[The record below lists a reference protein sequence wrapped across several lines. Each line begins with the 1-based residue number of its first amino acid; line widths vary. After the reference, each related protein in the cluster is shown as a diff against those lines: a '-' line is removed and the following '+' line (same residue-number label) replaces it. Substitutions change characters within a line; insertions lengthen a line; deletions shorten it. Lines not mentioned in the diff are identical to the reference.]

1 MDPVHA
7 RYPYFAAAREA
18 VERAE
23 VSLSD
28 LVREG
33 APAVERATER
43 VERALLEGTTAPAD
57 PRAWDVRDELLSYP
71 IARILVSLMDASGA
85 VEKYAMAEAATAGDR
100 LAEDVASDDDLRS
113 TESARVDLRTFL
125 DEFDLGGVRA
135 EPVEGPRAGRGGDER
150 GGRGGG
156 RAGRR
161 GAGGSGRDPAWF
173 RIGVTDYLRLVDA
186 DWGPEWRLVRR
197 ELAAG
202 EVRVERE
209 ELYRLLRRAVYRRV
223 VDGLPF
229 TVRTSPA
236 GEAIA
241 DGLAD
246 EVASLRDLLSVREE
260 YAVDTVVPA
269 LFPPCMKQLLARAQ
283 RGGDLPPHSR
293 FAFTAFL
300 VGIGM
305 DTDEVVRLARD
316 TSLDEETIRYQTEYL
331 RDADGTQ
338 YPAPSCATMDA
349 YGDCVNRDERCDTIS
364 HPMTYY
370 GAALADADDDEL
382 RDWRETS
389 T

>member
-18 VERAE
+18 VEEAG
-23 VSLSD
+23 VALAD
-28 LVREG
+28 LVAED

-43 VERALLEGTTAPAD
+43 VERALLEGTTAADD
-57 PRAWDVRDELLSYP
+57 PRAWDPRDELLSYP
-71 IARILVSLMDASGA
+71 IARILVSLMDAGGA
-85 VEKYAMAEAATAGDR
+85 VEKYAKAEAATARDR
-100 LAEDVASDDDLRS
+100 LAADLAADDEGLRS
-113 TESARVDLRTFL
+113 TESARVDLPAFL
-125 DEFDLGGVRA
+125 AEFDLADAVRA
-135 EPVEGPRAGRGGDER
+135 EPEDRAREPR
-150 GGRGGG
+150 
-156 RAGRR
+156 
-161 GAGGSGRDPAWF
+161 WF
-173 RIGVTDYLRLVDA
+173 RIDVPDYLRLADS
-186 DWGPEWRLVRR
+186 DWGDEWRLVGR
-197 ELAAG
+197 ELAGG
-202 EVRVERE
+202 EVRIERE

-229 TVRTSPA
+229 AVRDAP
-236 GEAIA
+236 GGDAIA

-246 EVASLRDLLSVREE
+246 EVDDLRGLLSVREE

-269 LFPPCMKQLLARAQ
+269 LFPPCMKELLARAQ

-305 DTDEVVRLARD
+305 DTDEIVRLARD

-331 RDADGTQ
+331 RDSDGAQ

-349 YGDCVNRDERCDTIS
+349 YGDCVNKDDRCETVS

-370 GAALADADDDEL
+370 GSALADADEDEL

-389 T
+389 A